1 MHRKKEQRVQRALL
15 LCRRMLEPGGQRW
28 EELVSCM
35 NAWIT
40 EVITHIFSD
49 SRQWLLKQ
57 WLLKLKMKQKCIFY
71 LYESNT
77 KGNVEITFFYF
88 SNNYFKKLEKS
99 VSKMNEAWRGLTLY
113 HSRWV
118 SPGKAP
124 PLGHLSLLR
133 DLEDV
138 WERQSSC
145 CVCSLSTY
153 LPSWFQ
159 AMATHLW
166 TPQMESERNL
176 KKLYTTVIHI
186 ARMPT
191 QSSLSIMSKSPPV
204 NSELVTVI
212 ICYLTHAVDVR
223 GRAWKKGKHS
233 GRLVPAG
240 GKVSYLFRVF
250 FTPLFSPRRGAPLLF
265 NTQGLQTRTLW
276 VCWSETLTHTHTRTH
291 AGCVV

>member
-1 MHRKKEQRVQRALL
+1 MKREEDLPCTTPDESLLGRHLL
-15 LCRRMLEPGGQRW
+15 LAIYPSSG
-28 EELVSCM
+28 
-35 NAWIT
+35 T
-40 EVITHIFSD
+40 
-49 SRQWLLKQ
+49 
-57 WLLKLKMKQKCIFY
+57 LKMFEKDKVAVVCAHSALIF
-71 LYESNT
+71 
-77 KGNVEITFFYF
+77 
-88 SNNYFKKLEKS
+88 
-99 VSKMNEAWRGLTLY
+99 
-113 HSRWV
+113 
-118 SPGKAP
+118 
-124 PLGHLSLLR
+124 PLGFKPWRHTCGHHRWSLK
-133 DLEDV
+133 EI
-138 WERQSSC
+138 
-145 CVCSLSTY
+145 
-153 LPSWFQ
+153 
-159 AMATHLW
+159 
-166 TPQMESERNL
+166 L